1 VQVDAIDFD
10 VRDALTM
17 FEAIAGRAAPARLD
31 AVVERVGADASGR
44 ITGVPVGETGALS
57 RGFTIRRRGDVVEIV
72 NTVPYARFVFGG
84 TRFMDAQPPN
94 VPAAQI
100 ARDLANA
107 VAREVF
113 G

>member
-17 FEAIAGRAAPARLD
+17 FEAISGRAAPARLD
-31 AVVERVGADASGR
+31 RIVEQVGRDAAGHVS
-44 ITGVPVGETGALS
+44 GVPVGETGDLA
-57 RGFTIRRRGDVVEIV
+57 RGFTVRRRGNNVEVV

-84 TRFMDAQPPN
+84 TRFMDAQPPSVN
-94 VPAAQI
+94 AEAI